1 MLKHLFYCLLLQLF
15 LIILFSVFPRVRSE
29 VSAQSLSLTVEPP
42 VTEIMIKP
50 GRFVSQK
57 YTLKNQGEDTLMSVV
72 LSGFNENGLADI
84 NSHDMVIDWI
94 NPVSAK
100 LSSDITPDTRDLKIT
115 SPVVSRDLST
125 VLLIDPF
132 LLPKNGRLDL
142 ILNISPAKSTKE
154 QDYYMALVFSSNP
167 KFPARENRSQFNQ
180 SLAGLLLVTVTE
192 SGLKKIVEIPEF
204 NLPVIHDSFSPLEV
218 DIQVKNSGQTYFRP
232 NGNLVV
238 IGPVGQAKFPLIPRV
253 HLVGQ
258 SRPLLLEGMSE
269 NKISGFFLGKYQV
282 RLDFVLDEGKIKII
296 REKTLFA
303 LPWKLATL
311 IISTV
316 LLITL
321 MNKLKS
327 RYKSSDLKHSKKVQ
341 TKKTRRKHTL
351 SLLLLLELL
360 PALFLNCQLF
370 FPRSV
375 FSANNPSSN
384 IPVKAK
390 LGFRSYVRI
399 YGYTSPYTIVK
410 AEAPRTYGTAVSDN
424 NGFFF
429 LDNLAVPDRVN
440 EICLESLD
448 AENRSGFPV
457 CLPVPQGKIKK
468 NLGPVFLPPTLSL
481 SHNLFYVGQQAFAS
495 GRTLPYQTVKIALFE
510 AKSDRSRLSNFTI
523 GQVFAYKLPVLTTV
537 SDYEGR
543 FNFTLPTGKVSAF
556 RLYAAGDYKDNPI
569 PKSQTI
575 YFYINPLSHFYFQ
588 RLLPLILWTITSG
601 AICVALYLYDKKT
614 GTISSLLKEINY
626 FLSDFIDRKYAPFG
640 VKLRLKR
647 KRLWYNLR
655 ALLKLRQK

>member
-100 LSSDITPDTRDLKIT
+100 LSSDITPDTRDLKII

-258 SRPLLLEGMSE
+258 SRPLLLE
-269 NKISGFFLGKYQV
+269 
-282 RLDFVLDEGKIKII
+282 
-296 REKTLFA
+296 
-303 LPWKLATL
+303 
-311 IISTV
+311 
-316 LLITL
+316 
-321 MNKLKS
+321 
-327 RYKSSDLKHSKKVQ
+327 
-341 TKKTRRKHTL
+341 
-351 SLLLLLELL
+351 
-360 PALFLNCQLF
+360 
-370 FPRSV
+370 
-375 FSANNPSSN
+375 
-384 IPVKAK
+384 
-390 LGFRSYVRI
+390 
-399 YGYTSPYTIVK
+399 
-410 AEAPRTYGTAVSDN
+410 
-424 NGFFF
+424 
-429 LDNLAVPDRVN
+429 
-440 EICLESLD
+440 
-448 AENRSGFPV
+448 
-457 CLPVPQGKIKK
+457 
-468 NLGPVFLPPTLSL
+468 
-481 SHNLFYVGQQAFAS
+481 
-495 GRTLPYQTVKIALFE
+495 
-510 AKSDRSRLSNFTI
+510 
-523 GQVFAYKLPVLTTV
+523 
-537 SDYEGR
+537 
-543 FNFTLPTGKVSAF
+543 
-556 RLYAAGDYKDNPI
+556 
-569 PKSQTI
+569 
-575 YFYINPLSHFYFQ
+575 
-588 RLLPLILWTITSG
+588 
-601 AICVALYLYDKKT
+601 
-614 GTISSLLKEINY
+614 
-626 FLSDFIDRKYAPFG
+626 
-640 VKLRLKR
+640 
-647 KRLWYNLR
+647 
-655 ALLKLRQK
+655 